1 MKLIHSDLNLRFD
14 MNIIFMTNYSF
25 SERYIP
31 VDSDLFLVTNFV
43 NIKIKPVQSFG
54 GAHKDRVYVHI
65 FIGVSAHMYIS
76 ICVCT
81 MFLKKESSD

>member
-1 MKLIHSDLNLRFD
+1 
-14 MNIIFMTNYSF
+14 MTNYFF
-25 SERYIP
+25 SGRYVP

-54 GAHKDRVYVHI
+54 GAHKGRVYVHI
-65 FIGVSAHMYIS
+65 FIEVSAHMYIS